1 MVGIY
6 RDLARTPGVF
16 RILLSQLTARFPWG
30 MLSITVLLHIQALY
44 GNYTAAGIVLAA
56 QSIGQAIAGPMT
68 SRMMGTF
75 GTRRVLIITSAIC
88 ASLLI
93 LIAVTV
99 FPIAVVTAIA
109 FVIGLSTPPVT
120 PAVRTIYPKLV
131 PGNQISALFSLDAS
145 AQEIIWIIGPVAAVF
160 ISTQVGTVWGL
171 LVAAAFLIGG
181 GIWFISSPQLGTV
194 QIPPSRQRFGRI
206 LGRPTVLASSI
217 IGFFFVASF
226 AALEA
231 GVVGA
236 FGHGGIE
243 SGFILA
249 IFSAGSIIG
258 GLLFGHRDVTPWSM
272 VLRAS
277 IVMVGTAVCLVSLN
291 PFWLGIM
298 LFFAGFGV
306 APMFA
311 ALFTVVSS
319 TVRFSETAEAYGWV
333 GTGQLVGVALG
344 SAIAG
349 VAIDSSGGF
358 GGLLVSV
365 LFLVATIISA
375 GISVRWMPDL
385 RGKDASPIP
394 DTAPIQLPHKG

>member
-1 MVGIY
+1 MGIY

-30 MLSITVLLHIQALY
+30 MLSITMLLHIQSLY

-56 QSIGQAIAGPMT
+56 QSIGQAVAGPMT
-68 SRMMGTF
+68 SRMMGRF
-75 GTRRVLIITSAIC
+75 GMRKVLIITTSIC
-88 ASLLI
+88 AALLT
-93 LIAVTV
+93 LVAVTV

-109 FVIGLSTPPVT
+109 CVIGLSTPPVT
-120 PAVRTIYPKLV
+120 PAVRTIYPKMV
-131 PGNQISALFSLDAS
+131 PGRQITALFSLDAS

-160 ISTQVGTVWGL
+160 VSTQVSTVWGL
-171 LVAAAFLIGG
+171 LVAAIFMVGG
-181 GIWFISSPQLGTV
+181 GIWFLTSPQLGTV
-194 QIPPSRQRFGRI
+194 KIPPARSRFGAI
-206 LGRPTVLASSI
+206 LGRPTVLVSSI
-217 IGFFFVASF
+217 VGFFFVASF

-236 FGHGGIE
+236 FGHGGVE

-249 IFSAGSIIG
+249 VFSAGSIVG
-258 GLLFGHRDVTPWSM
+258 GLLFGHRDVSPWSM
-272 VLRAS
+272 VFRAT
-277 IVMVGTAVCLVSLN
+277 IVMVGTAACLVSLN

-358 GGLLVSV
+358 GGILVSV

-375 GISVRWMPDL
+375 GLSVRWMPDL

>member
-1 MVGIY
+1 MGIY

-30 MLSITVLLHIQALY
+30 MLSITMLLHIQALY
-44 GNYTAAGIVLAA
+44 GNYTAAGVVLAA
-56 QSIGQAIAGPMT
+56 QSVGQAIAGPMT

-75 GTRRVLIITSAIC
+75 GTRRVLIVTSAIC
-88 ASLLI
+88 AALLI
-93 LIAVTV
+93 LVAVTV
-99 FPIAVVTAIA
+99 FPIAVVTALA
-109 FVIGLSTPPVT
+109 FVIGVSTPPVT

-160 ISTQVGTVWGL
+160 ISTQVSTVWGL
-171 LVAAAFLIGG
+171 LIAAAFLIGG

-194 QIPPSRQRFGRI
+194 QIPPARQRFGAI
-206 LGRPTVLASSI
+206 LARPTVLASSI

-236 FGHGGIE
+236 FGHGGVE

-249 IFSAGSIIG
+249 VFSIGSIIG
-258 GLLFGHRDVTPWSM
+258 GLLFGHRDVSPWSM
-272 VLRAS
+272 VLRAT

-349 VAIDSSGGF
+349 VAIDASGGF
-358 GGLLVSV
+358 GGILVSV

>member
-1 MVGIY
+1 MGIY

-30 MLSITVLLHIQALY
+30 MLSITMLLHIQALY
-44 GNYTAAGIVLAA
+44 GNYTAAGVVLAA
-56 QSIGQAIAGPMT
+56 QSVGQAIAGPMT

-88 ASLLI
+88 AALLI
-93 LIAVTV
+93 LVAVTV
-99 FPIAVVTAIA
+99 FPIAVVTALA

-160 ISTQVGTVWGL
+160 ISTQVSTVWGL
-171 LVAAAFLIGG
+171 LIAAAFLIGG

-194 QIPPSRQRFGRI
+194 QIPPARQRFGAI
-206 LGRPTVLASSI
+206 LARPTVLASSI

-226 AALEA
+226 ASLEA

-249 IFSAGSIIG
+249 VFSIGSIIG
-258 GLLFGHRDVTPWSM
+258 GLLFGHRDVSPWSM
-272 VLRAS
+272 VLRAT
-277 IVMVGTAVCLVSLN
+277 IVMVGTAICLVSLN

-349 VAIDSSGGF
+349 VAIDASGGF
-358 GGLLVSV
+358 GGILVSV

>member
-1 MVGIY
+1 MGIY

-30 MLSITVLLHIQALY
+30 MLSITMLLHIQALY
-44 GNYTAAGIVLAA
+44 GNYTAAGVVLAA
-56 QSIGQAIAGPMT
+56 QSVGQAIAGPMT

-75 GTRRVLIITSAIC
+75 GTRRVLIVTSTIC
-88 ASLLI
+88 AALLI
-93 LIAVTV
+93 LVAVTV
-99 FPIAVVTAIA
+99 FPIAVVTALA
-109 FVIGLSTPPVT
+109 FVIGVSTPPVT

-160 ISTQVGTVWGL
+160 ISTQVSTVWGL
-171 LVAAAFLIGG
+171 LIAAAFLIGG

-194 QIPPSRQRFGRI
+194 QIPPARQRFGAI
-206 LGRPTVLASSI
+206 LARPTVLASSI

-236 FGHGGIE
+236 FGHGGVE

-249 IFSAGSIIG
+249 VFSIGSIIG
-258 GLLFGHRDVTPWSM
+258 GLLFGHRDVSPWSM
-272 VLRAS
+272 VLRAT

-349 VAIDSSGGF
+349 VAIDASGGF
-358 GGLLVSV
+358 GGILVSV